1 MPSTGQ
7 LLGFALAS
15 LALIVIPGPGVL
27 FVVGRALRKS
37 VGSAAL
43 GGTTPPDPPDRGDPS
58 PEPPLGEPHGTARGG
73 PDQPQGVHLVRRDPA
88 AVR

>member
-43 GGTTPPDPPDRGDPS
+43 GGTTPPRPTRSGGPIPRT
-58 PEPPLGEPHGTARGG
+58 PLGRAARDG
-73 PDQPQGVHLVRRDPA
+73 A
-88 AVR
+88 WWA